1 MIILKLGPKHSVNES
16 STNPEDAWLIKF
28 FQNFETI
35 LPAKKD
41 VDWFSTSDFK
51 VFSNFLIKDIQEIQK
66 RLVDQDND
74 YLYDV
79 CGHTFNIL
87 DWIKL
92 IVEDAGFP
100 TFASAW
106 EQLFDERFGDKHILQ
121 HIYVDCFERW
131 ISQKTGQ
138 YKIGINFY
146 NVLKG
151 KLYHRDRFH
160 QWFEVEKT
168 TAFDLKPNKKRIKD
182 RNIIEQ
188 LNKQYKETPYDVLL
202 KKWENKQYQG
212 TLPNTFFQFNDKKT
226 SPEEYFDF
234 TLANIKKLLKNPVS
248 ITEIER
254 WNNKKVID
262 VEHILKMTVFVSD
275 LVAKRRKDDSHT
287 LYLLRDSLIFHETH
301 KAMDILNGKSTSSD
315 QILIGRK
322 LLSNKRGM
330 WGYYSVTLT
339 ALYEAH
345 LRYPNNFTQFYNEY
359 ARLLDMFVS
368 FNSEFATIIAN
379 LKDYIKQHIR
389 TDKSKIVIF
398 DIGFQG
404 SIALLTKYI
413 IDRQISP
420 SGPNGKIETD
430 IEIGIGAEW
439 SKELFGYRHYSHYFP
454 LLNRIQLMNRSD
466 NLYHYI
472 EGSLDSGKLK
482 VKMGDSKSQHAA
494 TTELIVIM
502 MTLMVLHD
510 NKK

>member
-1 MIILKLGPKHSVNES
+1 MKPDPKHSVKEP
-16 STNPEDAWLIKF
+16 STNPEDAWLIKLI
-28 FQNFETI
+28 QNFETMI
-35 LPAKKD
+35 PARKD
-41 VDWFSTSDFK
+41 INWPNTSDFQ
-51 VFSNFLIKDIQEIQK
+51 VFSKFLINDIQEMQK
-66 RLVDQDND
+66 LLENPDDD
-74 YLYDV
+74 YLYYV
-79 CGHTFNIL
+79 CGHVFNIL

-92 IVEDAGFP
+92 IVEDAGCS
-100 TFASAW
+100 TFAGAW

-121 HIYVDCFERW
+121 HIYIDCFKRW

-138 YKIGINFY
+138 YKVGINFY

-151 KLYHRDRFH
+151 KLYYRDSFG
-160 QWFEVEKT
+160 QWFEVEQT
-168 TAFDLKPNKKRIKD
+168 TAFDLKPNKNRIKD
-182 RNIIEQ
+182 LGTIEQ
-188 LNKQYKETPYDVLL
+188 LDKQHKETQYDALL
-202 KKWENKQYQG
+202 KQWENKHYQG
-212 TLPNTFFQFNDKKT
+212 ILPNTFFQFNDNKT

-254 WNNKKVID
+254 WNNNEAIEA
-262 VEHILKMTVFVSD
+262 EHIIKIAIFVSD

-315 QILIGRK
+315 QILVGRK
-322 LLSNKRGM
+322 LLSNKQGR
-330 WGYYSVTLT
+330 WEYYIITLT

-345 LRYPNNFTQFYNEY
+345 LRYPNDFTQFYNEY

-368 FNSEFATIIAN
+368 LNSEFAAIIAN

-389 TDKSKIVIF
+389 TNKSKIVIF

-413 IDRQISP
+413 IDRHIGP
-420 SGPNGKIETD
+420 SGPNGKIVTD
-430 IEIGIGAEW
+430 VEIGIGAEW
-439 SKELFGYRHYSHYFP
+439 SKELFGQRHYSNYFP
-454 LLNRIQLMNRSD
+454 LLNHIQLMRRSD
-466 NLYHYI
+466 KLYDYI

-482 VKMGDSKSQHAA
+482 VKMGDKKTQHDAA
-494 TTELIVIM
+494 TELIAIM
-502 MTLMVLHD
+502 MILMVLQD